1 MGVLTFGDWIWKW
14 WEEFKMISVILET
27 APPHHCLRAR
37 GEFNLFNFSSKRTE
51 NHFSN
56 YQNTN
61 LFFLVRCV
69 IRIKNSAFD
78 SKLYI
83 KDVICWKISSFWH
96 LLLSFLSS
104 VPPPRLANNW
114 QFQTYPKCHHPQLP
128 KLHLNSARLK
138 SWKSDKII
146 SIHTNELKLNFA
158 GKFK

>member
-1 MGVLTFGDWIWKW
+1 MGVLIFGYWIWMW

-27 APPHHCLRAR
+27 APTHHCLRAR

-61 LFFLVRCV
+61 LFFLWDVSSGLKLCLWL
-69 IRIKNSAFD
+69 KT
-78 SKLYI
+78 LYI
-83 KDVICWKISSFWH
+83 RRNLFKNKFFWH

-104 VPPPRLANNW
+104 VPPPQLANNW
-114 QFQTYPKCHHPQLP
+114 QFQTYLKCHHPQLP